1 MMTVARQQ
9 GNKAGR
15 WEARQVVVVNGMSDV
30 CDVCC
35 VVEGRKE
42 KKQALWLFCYLFFAS
57 TFHHTYLP
65 PASCRF
71 NNSCSMKLVSV
82 ALLHRL
88 HSRTLLMNV
97 IHSSHSGRSSI
108 FHLLTP
114 TTVVP
119 CTCAV
124 TR

>member
-1 MMTVARQQ
+1 
-9 GNKAGR
+9 
-15 WEARQVVVVNGMSDV
+15 VVVNGMSDV

-35 VVEGRKE
+35 VVLWKEG
-42 KKQALWLFCYLFFAS
+42 KKRNKRFGCYLFFAS